1 MRKLLLLLFLV
12 PVVSFG
18 QTKEG
23 LQLCLAMQSSNFIS
37 DSEAENA
44 LYRILNTIGA
54 SKNFVLTP
62 CSEINNAAATSY
74 KGIRYILYDKEF
86 MRLINSRTNDWA
98 SLAILAHEV
107 GHHINGHALDITMY
121 AGGVVEAKS
130 LANKRKQELEAD
142 EFAGFV
148 LAKLGASL
156 NGALA
161 FTRIFK
167 EKDDTYDTHPSK
179 SKRVI
184 AVRKGYYK
192 AGGNSSIA
200 NTNNTPT
207 KYTRKNTVKS
217 VEEYYADLVRV
228 REKREAEYRARKLAA
243 KKAELHQKE
252 MEIKKPMMEANLKMK
267 SNRELFYFSDVA
279 VKIAL
284 LRKSQ
289 SESPSSLSLKSL
301 NKFKYVVLLESKINY
316 PNIKKSIKK
325 YWKNDLPELIIV
337 ENKKSIPEDLKS
349 NPNLAIYLDVSI
361 EAFNEMFTKSN
372 FYLYENNSNL
382 LYSINQKRKSANKAI
397 KLLVEEI
404 QNNNY
409 QFDENLVKPYIL
421 KKPVPE
427 IKKITQDK
435 IKVKEPLDKVK
446 DGFQTMSKDD
456 AVKEIKVLK
465 ELYDSEILT
474 KDEYLKKAAELKK
487 IILGN

>member
-1 MRKLLLLLFLV
+1 MKSNLKRAIILTFLFMFPLIALSQSQTCPIDGGQMLYDGIEMGFGGQLTV
-12 PVVSFG
+12 YSCSNGHVSY
-18 QTKEG
+18 Q
-23 LQLCLAMQSSNFIS
+23 S
-37 DSEAENA
+37 DSN
-44 LYRILNTIGA
+44 LNN
-54 SKNFVLTP
+54 SNN
-62 CSEINNAAATSY
+62 SMQDYINYLKEKDKKEAAAT
-74 KGIRYILYDKEF
+74 EF
-86 MRLINSRTNDWA
+86 KKLNARAAKFGMSANPNSTFDNAFLRGYLN
-98 SLAILAHEV
+98 
-107 GHHINGHALDITMY
+107 
-121 AGGVVEAKS
+121 VVEAQARSQERERNNRIANEKYARELGYS
-130 LANKRKQELEAD
+130 SYAELVRARNKR
-142 EFAGFV
+142 
-148 LAKLGASL
+148 
-156 NGALA
+156 
-161 FTRIFK
+161 R
-167 EKDDTYDTHPSK
+167 
-179 SKRVI
+179 
-184 AVRKGYYK
+184 
-192 AGGNSSIA
+192 
-200 NTNNTPT
+200 
-207 KYTRKNTVKS
+207 
-217 VEEYYADLVRV
+217 EE
-228 REKREAEYRARKLAA
+228 ERARKLY
-243 KKAELHQKE
+243 QKE
-252 MEIKKPMMEANLKMK
+252 MKRKKPVMEANLEMK

-284 LRKSQ
+284 LRKNQ

-301 NKFKYVVLLESKINY
+301 NEFKYVVLLESTINF
-316 PNIKKSIKK
+316 PNIKKSLTK

-337 ENKKSIPEDLKS
+337 ENEKSIPEELKS

-382 LYSINQKRKSANKAI
+382 FYSINQKRKSANKAI

-409 QFDENLVKPYIL
+409 QFDENLVKPYIS

-435 IKVKEPLDKVK
+435 IKAKEPVDKVK